1 MDAPQ
6 DYDKPISLLIVGSG
20 DSTKAN
26 IKAVLDNL
34 CFDPTGGRE
43 IHLYIP
49 FDKHTS
55 GYGLAKV
62 VDWADA
68 TLDTEQGDIK
78 IGIVAEGHKLV
89 ARMAQTIKAEQPED
103 PFNATSMGLFILDGF
118 KDSTEPFV
126 VFLYDPEKDMDELT
140 FVKSR
145 GVRTVNLCEG
155 GIDSFDGYESPEE
168 KATRE
173 KAIAD
178 FEEKLT
184 AGKISGPTPTKAP
197 AKKATA
203 ARKRA
208 ATKLAVPEDVPLT
221 EELQKPVQTPSE
233 ALPTIHVETD
243 REKAIALGYGPG
255 DSWDE
260 ERDGM
265 VQSYYWDL
273 GSDIVNASGWM
284 NSESLENRKK
294 ELLKLDAAEMVK
306 HCTMDK
312 LSQDEL
318 DFVRASGLYTAE
330 DIFTEVDNAARQV
343 LSSDTVQVKKSDLL
357 RLLSV
362 LTDIVEGMTE

>member
-89 ARMAQTIKAEQPED
+89 ARMAQTIKAEQPDD

-184 AGKISGPTPTKAP
+184 AGEISGPTPTKAP

-208 ATKLAVPEDVPLT
+208 ATKLVVPEDVPLT

-233 ALPTIHVETD
+233 ALPEIRAHVGKQSAQEYVAQREETGLD
-243 REKAIALGYGPG
+243 RLIARRVA
-255 DSWDE
+255 E
-260 ERDGM
+260 EAAGKMR
-265 VQSYYWDL
+265 
-273 GSDIVNASGWM
+273 
-284 NSESLENRKK
+284 ESLVVFKPDDDG
-294 ELLKLDAAEMVK
+294 LID
-306 HCTMDK
+306 
-312 LSQDEL
+312 QDHRNPYP
-318 DFVRASGLYTAE
+318 VE

-362 LTDIVEGMTE
+362 LTDIVEGMIE